1 MHTTRGVKT
10 SAWSVRKRTVIAR
23 MPCSFHVL
31 EKEALD
37 RLRHTFPKLDEIMA
51 TIERKLD
58 TPFDAQATAQVP
70 AADDL
75 MTQLLQMKQEMAE
88 QQASNESK
96 LEQLIQ
102 LVQRQSER

>member
-1 MHTTRGVKT
+1 M
-10 SAWSVRKRTVIAR
+10 AR
-23 MPCSFHVL
+23 
-31 EKEALD
+31 
-37 RLRHTFPKLDEIMA
+37 
-51 TIERKLD
+51 IERKLD
-58 TPFDAQATAQVP
+58 TPFEFDAQDSDTAQIP

-96 LEQLIQ
+96 LEQLIE